1 MELSALMDQLRSEGV
16 KISLKPNYKK
26 YYSEFPHI
34 IRLENNQRVRDWARL
49 RNMSRKVTM
58 PLYNNLDSSLFRTR
72 AEYDT
77 LAIYCHDIV
86 TVLEKIS
93 VASLKEWNNIEVG
106 KMEETVLEESAIK
119 PELPRA
125 VTSVVKR
132 LPHKKWRYRIHWA
145 TNYRTIQKIGLDAVG
160 AIVDQIN
167 NDPNTSTFDDRT
179 TERIKRGNY
188 WGTPYF
194 YTNSED
200 VLCIIALINP
210 LFIKRIEKFTTLEEL
225 NEKTTS

>member
-1 MELSALMDQLRSEGV
+1 MDQLRSKGV
-16 KISLKPNYKK
+16 NISLKPNYKK
-26 YYSEFPHI
+26 YYRVFPHI
-34 IRLENNQRVRDWARL
+34 IRLENNQSVRDWARL
-49 RNMSRKVTM
+49 RNMSRQITL
-58 PLYNNLDSSLFRTR
+58 PLYNELDSSEFRTR
-72 AEYDT
+72 SEYDT
-77 LAIYCHDIV
+77 LAIYCHDIG
-86 TVLEKIS
+86 TVLQKLS
-93 VASLKEWNNIEVG
+93 PSALKAWSNIEIG

-119 PELPRA
+119 PELPKA

-132 LPHKKWRYRIHWA
+132 LPHKKWRYRVHWA
-145 TNYRTIQKIGLDAVG
+145 TNYKAIQKIGLEAVG

-167 NDPNTSTFDDRT
+167 NDPNSSTFDDNT
-179 TERIKRGNY
+179 TARIKRGSY

-225 NEKTTS
+225 NEKTTG